1 MGSTAGQCR
10 LPKTATHSTFDSF
23 FPGEEIVLTTW
34 KGSRSYIY
42 YSRPIED
49 CSELET
55 ETTPAL
61 FIQNTET
68 HAVLSV
74 DEGGVASSVILP
86 VTSLS

>member
-1 MGSTAGQCR
+1 MALG
-10 LPKTATHSTFDSF
+10 H
-23 FPGEEIVLTTW
+23 
-34 KGSRSYIY
+34 IY

-55 ETTPAL
+55 ETLPTL

-74 DEGGVASSVILP
+74 DGGGGEVASSVILP